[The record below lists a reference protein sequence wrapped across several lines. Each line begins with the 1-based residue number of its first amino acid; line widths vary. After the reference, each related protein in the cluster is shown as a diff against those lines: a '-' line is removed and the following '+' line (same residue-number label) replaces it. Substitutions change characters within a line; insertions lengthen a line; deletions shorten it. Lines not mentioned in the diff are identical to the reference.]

1 MNKIAEYIRQIVGEV
16 ASGHVVASVI
26 SVEDYSCT
34 VKTKLSDVEIPGVR
48 LNASQDPEKGILIKP
63 TKGSDVLLGALSDV
77 DLYVSMFSEID
88 TVSIKIGAI
97 SVEMSSR
104 DISLNG
110 NQADSYL
117 TDINKLVQHIN
128 AVKADIRALKQGLT
142 TFVPTGTPADTAA
155 WGASVTPWATQPLLD
170 SSVNDIADK
179 KVKH

>member
-1 MNKIAEYIRQIVGEV
+1 
-16 ASGHVVASVI
+16 
-26 SVEDYSCT
+26 
-34 VKTKLSDVEIPGVR
+34 
-48 LNASQDPEKGILIKP
+48 
-63 TKGSDVLLGALSDV
+63 
-77 DLYVSMFSEID
+77 MFSEID

-97 SVEMSSR
+97 SVEMSSS

-155 WGASVTPWATQPLLD
+155 WGVSVTPWATQPLLD